1 MRVVSAMLGGAF
13 LSVALVGVAMADDA
27 LSPSFEDTG
36 ALEDARAQLREAARH
51 FGADAIAAH
60 KAARRARLKEIVDA
74 ADAFSNE
81 LDITFAPAGI
91 AILGGLAVRPRFGWR
106 RSSLDDIDE
115 EACASWMAWASFCHD
130 EPAAARRRFMVVI
143 DDDLGDTRWET
154 HAGVAMTLKS
164 GLVADI
170 AYKEFD
176 GPNHQNWYTPAAI
189 REGLEDR
196 GVMFSLTVPCGG

>member
-1 MRVVSAMLGGAF
+1 MNVLKAMARGAV
-13 LSVALVGVAMADDA
+13 LSVALIGAASANDDR
-27 LSPSFEDTG
+27 SPSFEETG
-36 ALEDARAQLREAARH
+36 ALEDVRAQLRIDARR
-51 FGADAIAAH
+51 FGPDAIAAH
-60 KAARRARLKEIVDA
+60 KAARRERLKEIVDA

-81 LDITFAPAGI
+81 LDLTFAPAGI

-130 EPAAARRRFMVVI
+130 DPAVARRRFMVVI

-154 HAGVAMTLKS
+154 QAGVAMTLKS

-176 GPNHQNWYTPAAI
+176 GPNHQNWYTPAVI